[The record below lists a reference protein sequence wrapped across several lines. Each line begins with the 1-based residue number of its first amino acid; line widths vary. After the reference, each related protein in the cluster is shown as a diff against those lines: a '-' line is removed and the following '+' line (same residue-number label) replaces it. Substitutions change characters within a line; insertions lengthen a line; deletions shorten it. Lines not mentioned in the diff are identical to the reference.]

1 MNWRPVLTLVARLAT
16 LAIVVQAG
24 TIWVC
29 SHWFWTAIQRHYL
42 PAYLWSSMPAVAPST
57 IEVRLIW
64 KTRPHRKPELAS
76 EDDVVSS
83 DDGTG
88 MALSPWA
95 RDAGWTGLTEGTPQ
109 RVASGILASG
119 LPGLAFEGE
128 SPSDFLFLPEVCAM
142 AVFCL
147 ALFGWFCLKGL
158 FQALMAELASR
169 RRLSACQEPF
179 PSLFEE
185 CARLARRVCSG
196 LAALH
201 RSAARC
207 IMTHIK
213 THTAATSINVAAA
226 KPLAEACIFPVSTL
240 RPPQRKRRGWLSL
253 EREGRDRLNGNRSPG
268 TAGPLRSTPH
278 AHRVE
283 AIVSQP
289 GTRLPRERVCVS
301 TTELLE
307 P

>member
-1 MNWRPVLTLVARLAT
+1 MNWRPILSLVARLAA

-42 PAYLWSSMPAVAPST
+42 PAYLWSSLPAVAPSS

-64 KTRPHRKPELAS
+64 KTKPHRKPELAS

-83 DDGTG
+83 DDGTS
-88 MALSPWA
+88 MALSSWA

-109 RVASGILASG
+109 RFATGILASG

-147 ALFGWFCLKGL
+147 ALFGCFCLKGL
-158 FQALMAELASR
+158 IQALLAELSWR
-169 RRLSACQEPF
+169 RRLSALEEPSPRF
-179 PSLFEE
+179 FEE
-185 CARLARRVCSG
+185 CAALAHRVRSG
-196 LAALH
+196 LVALH

-207 IMTHIK
+207 IKTHTK
-213 THTAATSINVAAA
+213 THTAATSTNVAAA
-226 KPLAEACIFPVSTL
+226 KPLARPASFPFPLFGFHS
-240 RPPQRKRRGWLSL
+240 G
-253 EREGRDRLNGNRSPG
+253 NGADGYLWS
-268 TAGPLRSTPH
+268 AKD
-278 AHRVE
+278 E
-283 AIVSQP
+283 I
-289 GTRLPRERVCVS
+289 E
-301 TTELLE
+301 
-307 P
+307 